1 MTNVHGKMEG
11 QDILARVEIIQKEKE
26 KKKEEA
32 ESRKKSK
39 ERPKELFYKCKSK
52 CFCVGPC
59 NAKGFKECPNC
70 NSITKLIYSKTACQV
85 AGRKPV
91 MICPA
96 SSTVVS
102 TSKKQKQV
110 KKKFFDDE
118 EEDSSFLDETPESS
132 EELAGEE
139 SSDNEVVDESK
150 RAMATIHGAWK
161 AISPS
166 IKKDEVM
173 DKWFGVVYHGGKVPI
188 LHVAKLL
195 CHFLDDENGLVASV
209 EMECLMA
216 KVGSGNVLQDVISGL
231 LLVIPKARNSR
242 LYQVQGDENLKS
254 FFKIYQT
261 IDKDLLMEAF

>member
-1 MTNVHGKMEG
+1 MTNVHGRVEG
-11 QDILARVEIIQKEKE
+11 QDILARVKVIQKEKE

-39 ERPKELFYKCKSK
+39 ERLKELFYKCKLK

-59 NAKGFKECPNC
+59 NAKGLKECPNC
-70 NSITKLIYSKTACQV
+70 HSIMKSTYSKTACQV

-161 AISPS
+161 AISPPN
-166 IKKDEVM
+166 KEDEVM
-173 DKWFGVVYHGGKVPI
+173 GKWFGVVYCGGKVLM

-195 CHFLDDENGLVASV
+195 RHFLDDENGPVASA
-209 EMECLMA
+209 EMECHMA
-216 KVGSGNVLQDVISGL
+216 KVGSGDVLQATPFHLPRDTAIFPLQDVISGP
-231 LLVIPKARNSR
+231 LLVIPKARDSR
-242 LYQVQGDENLKS
+242 SYQVQGYEN
-254 FFKIYQT
+254 
-261 IDKDLLMEAF
+261 